1 MPESRSLPK
10 PIKEHSEIFVGG
22 SEMAA
27 LMRAKDWSLTP
38 LGPPEGWPEAL
49 KVALR
54 ILLTS
59 RFEMWL
65 GWGPD
70 IAFFYNDAY
79 RPTLGLKHPDSLAKP
94 TRILWAEI
102 WDDIEAR
109 IRSVYDHGEATW
121 DRGLLLLLERNGY
134 PEETYHTFSYSPVID
149 DDGSVGG
156 LFCAV
161 SEETDRV
168 ISERRLGILRLLG
181 ESLARAE
188 SRPDVLSAVEA
199 SLGEARRDLPFSAIH
214 LFEGSN
220 LAHLASTTGISRDHP
235 ALPGVIDPAGPLAE
249 WFGGTQGERIIDLD
263 QAQNWPTGD
272 WSRPPARAVT
282 LPLVGQGG
290 SAPLGIVTVG
300 LNPHRPFDADY
311 LSFLK
316 LLAGQISS
324 SLASVSAY
332 EAERRRNA
340 VLAEAVRM
348 RQEAAEA
355 LRQANDALL
364 SEVRQRT
371 AERDRM
377 RSLFKDAPGFMCV
390 LSGPTH
396 VFEYTNEAYLQL
408 IGHRDII
415 GIAVREALPEVEGQG
430 FFELLD
436 EVYATGR
443 PFIGRNMTVTVQF
456 GREGGLE
463 QRVVNLVYQPI
474 TEADGTVSGIF
485 AEGHDVTDR
494 AQAEDALRRLNE
506 TLEQQVQARTKEVQE
521 RTEERDRA
529 WRLSQDL
536 LMVTE
541 ADSRIAAVN
550 TAWTTLLGWTSD
562 ALTGRSF
569 AELAHPEDRDAV
581 CSTFSAIVA
590 EPLTAPFDLR
600 LRHADGSYRW
610 FAWTGAFED
619 GRIYASGRNT
629 TAEREQAAALELA
642 EDALRQAQK
651 MEAVGQLTGGIA
663 HDFNNLL
670 TGIVGSL
677 DLMQTR
683 LSQGRMENIE
693 RYAKAAMSSANRA
706 AALTH
711 RLLAFARRQPLD
723 PKLVDANALIAS
735 LEDLLRR
742 TMGETIALDIAMG
755 KGLWP
760 TLCDPHQL
768 ENAILN
774 LAINARDAMPDG
786 GRLRI
791 ETSNTEL
798 DRAYAR
804 LHPGV
809 EPGPYVCIVVSD
821 TGTGMPADV
830 IARAFDPFFTTKPLG
845 QGTGLGLSMIYG
857 FARQSDGHA
866 KIDSQVGSGTAV
878 KLYLPR
884 SIEAVVEVDAVGAVA
899 ELARLGAGETVLVV
913 EDETVVRDLIVD
925 VLEDLG
931 YRAISAADGLSG
943 LKILTTQERV
953 DLLVTDVGL
962 PGLNGRQLADQAR
975 ETRPGLKVLF
985 ITGYAENAIFGNG
998 QLDPG
1003 MQMIT
1008 KPFPVEIL
1016 AGRIREMMES

>member
-1 MPESRSLPK
+1 MPESRTLPK
-10 PIKEHSEIFVGG
+10 PIAGHSDIFVGS

-27 LMRAKDWSLTP
+27 LMRAKDWSQTP
-38 LGPPEGWPEAL
+38 LGPPERWPEAL

-65 GWGPD
+65 GWGPE

-79 RPTLGLKHPDSLAKP
+79 RPTLGLKHPESLAKP
-94 TRILWAEI
+94 TKILWAEI

-109 IRSVYDHGEATW
+109 IRSVYEDGEATW

-134 PEETYHTFSYSPVID
+134 PEETYHTFSYSPVLA
-149 DDGSVGG
+149 DDGTVGG

-161 SEETDRV
+161 SEETNRV

-188 SRPDVLSAVEA
+188 SRSDVLRAVEA

-214 LFEGSN
+214 LYDGGS
-220 LAHLASTTGISRDHP
+220 LARLAAATGMSADHA
-235 ALPGVIDPAGPLAE
+235 ALPEVIDPAGPLADLLDGSGHE
-249 WFGGTQGERIIDLD
+249 TIVDLD
-263 QAQNWPTGD
+263 PAQNWPTGD
-272 WSRPPARAVT
+272 WARPPAQAVS

-300 LNPHRPFDADY
+300 LNPHRPIDADY

-332 EAERRRNA
+332 EAERERNA

-355 LRQANDALL
+355 LRQANEALL

-377 RSLFKDAPGFMCV
+377 RTLFQDAPGFMCV
-390 LSGPTH
+390 LSGPSH

-408 IGHRDII
+408 VGHRDII
-415 GIAVREALPEVEGQG
+415 GIGVREALPEVEGQG

-443 PFIGRNMTVTVQF
+443 PFIGRNMPVTIQA
-456 GREGGLE
+456 GQDGGLE
-463 QRVVNLVYQPI
+463 QRILNLVYQPI
-474 TEADGTVSGIF
+474 TEADGSVTGIF

-494 AQAEDALRRLNE
+494 ALAEDALRRLNE
-506 TLEQQVQARTKEVQE
+506 TLEQQVQARTQEVQE
-521 RTEERDRA
+521 RTQERDRA

-541 ADSRIAAVN
+541 ADSRIAAIN

-562 ALTGRSF
+562 DLAGRSF
-569 AELAHPEDRDAV
+569 ADLAHPDDRDAV
-581 CSTFSAIVA
+581 CATFSAIVA
-590 EPLTAPFDLR
+590 EPLTDPFEFR

-629 TAEREQAAALELA
+629 TAEREQAAALALA

-683 LSQGRMENIE
+683 LSQGRMDNIE

-742 TMGETIALDIAMG
+742 TIGETISLDIVMG
-755 KGLWP
+755 EGLWA

-791 ETSNTEL
+791 ETSNSEL

-809 EPGPYVCIVVSD
+809 EPGAYVRIVVSD

-866 KIDSQVGSGTAV
+866 KIDSQVGHGTAV

-884 SIEAVVEVDAVGAVA
+884 SVEAVPEPGTADTITEA
-899 ELARLGAGETVLVV
+899 ARLGAGETVLVV
-913 EDETVVRDLIVD
+913 EDEGVVRDLIVD

-931 YRAISAADGLSG
+931 YRAISAPDGLSG
-943 LKILTTQERV
+943 LKILLTQERV

-975 ETRPGLKVLF
+975 ETRPNLKVLF

-1016 AGRIREMMES
+1016 AGRIREMMET

>member
-1 MPESRSLPK
+1 MPKAIAGR
-10 PIKEHSEIFVGG
+10 SEIFVGG

-27 LMRAKDWSLTP
+27 LMRAKDWTRTP
-38 LGPPEGWPEAL
+38 LGPPESWPEAL

-94 TRILWAEI
+94 TKILWAEI

-109 IRSVYDHGEATW
+109 IRSVYEDGEATW

-168 ISERRLGILRLLG
+168 ISERRLGILRLVA

-188 SRPDVLSAVEA
+188 TRSDALQAAEA
-199 SLGEARRDLPFSAIH
+199 SLGEDRRDLPFSAIY
-214 LFEGSN
+214 LFDQGSV
-220 LAHLASTTGISRDHP
+220 ARLASTTGISPDHA
-235 ALPGVIDPAGPLAE
+235 ALPNSIDPTGPLGWWLGDTGRETVIDLAPAE
-249 WFGGTQGERIIDLD
+249 E
-263 QAQNWPTGD
+263 WPTGD
-272 WSRPPARAVT
+272 WSRPPAKAVI
-282 LPLVGQGG
+282 LPLIGQGG
-290 SAPLGIVTVG
+290 SAPLGTLMVG

-311 LSFLK
+311 LSFIK
-316 LLAGQISS
+316 LLAGQVSS

-332 EAERRRNA
+332 EAERERNA

-355 LRQANDALL
+355 LRQANNALL
-364 SEVRQRT
+364 SEVRQTT
-371 AERDRM
+371 AERDRL
-377 RSLFKDAPGFMCV
+377 RTLFQDAPGFMCV
-390 LSGPTH
+390 LRGPSH

-408 IGHRDII
+408 VGQRDLIGVS
-415 GIAVREALPEVEGQG
+415 VREGLPEVEGQG

-443 PFIGRNMTVTVQF
+443 PFIGRNMLVTIQS
-456 GREGGLE
+456 GREGILE
-463 QRVVNLVYQPI
+463 RRVLNLVYQPI
-474 TEADGTVSGIF
+474 TEADGTVTGIF

-494 AQAEDALRRLNE
+494 ALAEDALRRLNE
-506 TLEQQVQARTKEVQE
+506 TLEQQVQARTQEVQE
-521 RTEERDRA
+521 RTQERDRA

-536 LMVTE
+536 LMVAET
-541 ADSRIAAVN
+541 DSRIAAIN
-550 TAWTTLLGWTSD
+550 TAWTTLLGWTAED
-562 ALTGRSF
+562 LAGVSF
-569 AELAHPEDRDAV
+569 ADLAHPDDRDAT
-581 CSTFSAIVA
+581 CSTFSAIVL
-590 EPLTAPFDLR
+590 EPLTDPFECR
-600 LRHADGSYRW
+600 LRHIDGTYRW

-619 GRIYASGRNT
+619 GRVYASGRNT

-683 LSQGRMENIE
+683 LSQGRMDNIE

-723 PKLVDANALIAS
+723 PKSVDANLLIAS

-742 TMGETIALDIAMG
+742 TIGETIALDIAMG
-755 KGLWP
+755 EGLWP

-791 ETSNTEL
+791 ETVNTEL

-809 EPGPYVCIVVSD
+809 EPGQYICISVSD

-866 KIDSQVGSGTAV
+866 KIDSQVGHGTAV

-884 SIEAVVEVDAVGAVA
+884 SVDGEAEAGAVEAGA
-899 ELARLGAGETVLVV
+899 EVSRLGDGETVLVV
-913 EDETVVRDLIVD
+913 EDEAVVRDLIVD
-925 VLEDLG
+925 VLVDLG
-931 YRAISAADGLSG
+931 YRAISAPDGLSG
-943 LKILTTQERV
+943 LKILLTQERV

-975 ETRPGLKVLF
+975 ESRPSLKVLF

-1008 KPFPVEIL
+1008 KPFPVETL
-1016 AGRIREMMES
+1016 AGRIRDMMES